1 MIPRLRQAAQGCL
14 IPKQWSDRRLGY
26 GLNGVV
32 VYRNLNPMTN
42 LHQPATPR
50 GHASRLGTQRRVYD
64 RLYLLWTIRG
74 FTTAPRCHFPQASCF
89 LGSSFRPSCRST
101 APKTEGPDISPA
113 LQYPRSKSNV
123 PGMPVASTTG
133 RSVLRDSS
141 SQNFT
146 SEALSSRS
154 VPEGLSSERGASGRA
169 PLSPARCSFGP
180 FFATV
185 SA

>member
-74 FTTAPRCHFPQASCF
+74 FTTAPVPLPTSQLLSRFQLQAKLPF
-89 LGSSFRPSCRST
+89 HG
-101 APKTEGPDISPA
+101 TE
-113 LQYPRSKSNV
+113 N
-123 PGMPVASTTG
+123 
-133 RSVLRDSS
+133 
-141 SQNFT
+141 
-146 SEALSSRS
+146 
-154 VPEGLSSERGASGRA
+154 RGAGHITGPPVSKVEIECSWNAGRIHDGTICLA
-169 PLSPARCSFGP
+169 
-180 FFATV
+180 
-185 SA
+185 